1 MSYVT
6 EGTSKQVLEVFG
18 KWLERYNITRI
29 QWVALYFIFTEGTIS
44 QRELSRLM
52 NINDSNGMRL
62 VQRMERD
69 DLLVRKRSE
78 VDRRIVFIY
87 LTEKG
92 TNLIT
97 KLMPVGLKFSK
108 LLLKGISDEEFE
120 IFQKVLDQMLI
131 NVQGYEDF

>member
-1 MSYVT
+1 MSYIT

-18 KWLERYNITRI
+18 KWLESYNITRI

-52 NINDSNGMRL
+52 NINDSSSMRL

-78 VDRRIVFIY
+78 VDRRIIYIY

-120 IFQKVLDQMLI
+120 VFQKVLDQMLI
-131 NVQGYEDF
+131 NVQGYEDY